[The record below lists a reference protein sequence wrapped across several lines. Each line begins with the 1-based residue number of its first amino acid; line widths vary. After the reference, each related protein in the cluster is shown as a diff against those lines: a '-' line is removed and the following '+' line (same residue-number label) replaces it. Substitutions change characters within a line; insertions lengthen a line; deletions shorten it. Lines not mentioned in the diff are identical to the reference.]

1 MYHTLHTY
9 LYALTKYQAQNMKY
23 EIDVDSQLIDA
34 VLRGQRKLLLG
45 D

>member
-1 MYHTLHTY
+1 MSVSYTAHISLCPNKISST
-9 LYALTKYQAQNMKY
+9 QY